1 MCVCVSRSAYLEVCE
16 LGVCVCVCV
25 SSCVWLRV
33 YVSQLCVCRPGC
45 VYSSVCL
52 QPGVLVCVLAQG
64 VWILVGVAAGGN
76 TFLSSEAAGRP
87 GWDHRSQPL
96 PLAAEDKGQKEVLWR
111 F

>member
-1 MCVCVSRSAYLEVCE
+1 MCACVSRSAFLEVCE
-16 LGVCVCVCV
+16 LGGVCVCI
-25 SSCVWLRV
+25 L
-33 YVSQLCVCRPGC
+33 LCVAACIC
-45 VYSSVCL
+45 VPAVCLPAGLCVFFCVCL

-87 GWDHRSQPL
+87 GWDRRSQPL
-96 PLAAEDKGQKEVLWR
+96 PLAAEDKGQKEVLCR